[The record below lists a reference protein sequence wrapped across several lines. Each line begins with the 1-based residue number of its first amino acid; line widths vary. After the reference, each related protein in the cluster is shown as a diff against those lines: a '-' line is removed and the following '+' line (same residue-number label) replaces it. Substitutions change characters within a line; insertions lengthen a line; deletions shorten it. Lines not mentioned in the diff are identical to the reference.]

1 MLNFPRIL
9 LSALALSAGQ
19 SFAARE
25 PWQDF
30 KAAPHHYWSRPVTD
44 RFTLLKDGLASG
56 VIPLDTSS
64 EKAFVVSLLGALKV
78 PASSQM
84 LVFSATSLQL
94 PRISLRN
101 PRALYF
107 TDDLYIG
114 WVPGGE
120 IEIVSID
127 PELGGIYY
135 IMDVPRRAGA
145 PLNIER
151 STRCMNCHGATD
163 TGFVPGLVLSSVI
176 PGSNGG
182 SLVSFRQETLGHGVP
197 LSERFG
203 GWLVTGLGNLKD
215 HRGNV
220 TGRLSGD
227 ELSTTPV
234 EWGTTFNPARY
245 PSTGSDLLPQLLH
258 EHQAGFITQTLE
270 ATYRCRV
277 ALEAGKGTV
286 PPDRNAEMDTAAE
299 AVTRYLL
306 FRDEVPLPQGGV
318 AGEPPFLRDFAATNR
333 LTDASGRS
341 LRDLDLKTRLL
352 RHRCSYMIYSP
363 VFTGLPPDMKSRVF
377 ERMRKALDPAVP
389 DEAYAYLDS
398 AEKSSIREI
407 LKATL
412 KDLPSG
418 W

>member
-9 LSALALSAGQ
+9 LSTLAVLAGH
-19 SFAARE
+19 SLAGRE

-30 KAAPHHYWSRPVTD
+30 KAAPHNYWSRPVTD
-44 RFTLLKDGLASG
+44 RFSLLKDQLASG
-56 VIPLDTSS
+56 QLPLDTSS

-78 PASSQM
+78 PVSSQM

-107 TDDLYIG
+107 TDDLYVG
-114 WVPGGE
+114 WVPGGQ
-120 IEIVSID
+120 IEIVSLD
-127 PELGGIYY
+127 PALGGIYY
-135 IMDVPRRAGA
+135 IMDIPRRPGG
-145 PLNIER
+145 PMNIER

-182 SLVSFRQETLGHGVP
+182 SLISFRQETIGHAVP

-203 GWLVTGLGNLKD
+203 GWLVTGLGNLKE
-215 HRGNV
+215 HHGNV

-227 ELSTTPV
+227 DLSTTPV
-234 EWGTTFNPARY
+234 EFGATFNPARY

-277 ALEAGKGTV
+277 ALEAGKGSI
-286 PPDRNAEMDTAAE
+286 PPERMAEMEAA
-299 AVTRYLL
+299 AAALTRYLL
-306 FRDEVPLPQGGV
+306 FKDEVPLPEGGV
-318 AGEPPFLRDFAATNR
+318 AGEAPFLKDFADTNR
-333 LTDASGRS
+333 LTDSSGRS
-341 LRDLDLKTRLL
+341 LRDLDLRTRLL
-352 RHRCSYMIYSP
+352 RYRCSYMIYSP
-363 VFTGLPPDMKSRVF
+363 VFSGLPPEMKSLVF
-377 ERMRKALDPAVP
+377 RRLGKALDPVTP
-389 DEAYAYLDS
+389 DTDYAYLDP
-398 AEKSSIREI
+398 AEKAAVRAI

-412 KDLPSG
+412 KDLPQD